1 MPICR
6 RQRSKSAS
14 MAPLTT
20 PSPALQN
27 GTVRPPVTLLISR
40 EAGPAAAPT
49 PTPAPA
55 PRLPVSKK
63 PLMTAAAPTSSFRSP
78 AGTPHR
84 PPAPRQPPAHPS
96 PTPHHPPARTPHQ
109 RPPPS
114 PPPPGRQR
122 PPSRRQEHH
131 MMLPACPIRRS
142 GQPSPQHGMTLI
154 ELMVAMALGLLIVLA
169 AAASLLFAREG
180 FTAVDAAS
188 QLRDNGRFLQNLVL
202 RLGAQTGYK
211 NLRFATE
218 TKRLGDAPGNALA
231 PPDIFGV
238 NNAKRGTQSEWD
250 SGTERQSGE
259 LGYFTHILV
268 LHDQTSSATADSA
281 TSDKTMIDCAGV
293 AATNVPTEPGD
304 KLVSILYVK
313 EDSAGAEPALM
324 CARSETGA
332 APYDAQPII
341 SGVENFQVLYGVDGI
356 GPANTAVPGT
366 TDRVVDRY
374 LRADQLTVSGSQPA
388 SINKAATYANW
399 RRVRSIRIG
408 VVLRGPPGSAKPDG
422 GNQTFYPLGI
432 TKDSASGTEGAAFS
446 SSNDPGSI
454 YTPPFDGRLR
464 QTLTFTVHLRNA
476 QDEN

>member
-6 RQRSKSAS
+6 RQGSKSAS

-20 PSPALQN
+20 PSRALRN
-27 GTVRPPVTLLISR
+27 GTVMPRVTWRISR
-40 EAGPAAAPT
+40 WAGPAAA

-78 AGTPHR
+78 AGTPHP
-84 PPAPRQPPAHPS
+84 PPAPRQPRPHASRQHPG
-96 PTPHHPPARTPHQ
+96 PQRRT
-109 RPPPS
+109 
-114 PPPPGRQR
+114 
-122 PPSRRQEHH
+122 SRRQEHH
-131 MMLPACPIRRS
+131 LMLPPCPIRRS

-259 LGYFTHILV
+259 VGHARHILV
-268 LHDQTSSATADSA
+268 LRYQTSS
-281 TSDKTMIDCAGV
+281 
-293 AATNVPTEPGD
+293 
-304 KLVSILYVK
+304 
-313 EDSAGAEPALM
+313 
-324 CARSETGA
+324 
-332 APYDAQPII
+332 
-341 SGVENFQVLYGVDGI
+341 
-356 GPANTAVPGT
+356 
-366 TDRVVDRY
+366 
-374 LRADQLTVSGSQPA
+374 
-388 SINKAATYANW
+388 
-399 RRVRSIRIG
+399 
-408 VVLRGPPGSAKPDG
+408 
-422 GNQTFYPLGI
+422 
-432 TKDSASGTEGAAFS
+432 
-446 SSNDPGSI
+446 
-454 YTPPFDGRLR
+454 
-464 QTLTFTVHLRNA
+464 
-476 QDEN
+476 